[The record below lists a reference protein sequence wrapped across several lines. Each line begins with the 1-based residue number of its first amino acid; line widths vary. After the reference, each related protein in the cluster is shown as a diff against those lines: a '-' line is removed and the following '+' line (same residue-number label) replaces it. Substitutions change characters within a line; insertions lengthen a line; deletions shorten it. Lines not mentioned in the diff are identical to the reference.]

1 MLAPAVEQT
10 AGFPPP
16 DWSQSMPGSTLSIP
30 TDLRRDLTIS
40 EIKST
45 IVDVPTV
52 RKHKLSSLSVTAQ
65 SYVIVELRLAN
76 GVTGIGEAAT
86 LGGPRWSEESV
97 ESIKATIDT
106 YLTPVLLGM
115 AADRFMAAGAR
126 MDEAAKRNN
135 AAKGAIE
142 SALFDAVGKTLGVP
156 AVQFLGG
163 VVRERI
169 PVLWTLASGDPTQEI
184 EEAERKI
191 AARLHKTFKV
201 KIGAQTPE
209 ADMTRLRRLAN
220 ALQGRATLIVDA
232 NQAWDETTALRC
244 LPILG
249 EIGVTLVE
257 QPLPAWNVQGMA
269 RLRVRSTVPLMADE
283 CVFSTHDMLD
293 VARAGAADVVS
304 LKLVKH
310 GGLLATRDVAAVARA
325 AGIGL
330 YGGCLLESSIGAA
343 AHLQV
348 FAGLRDLAWGCEHF
362 GPQILTEDLVTEPL
376 HFEDFHIH
384 LPTGPGLGVTL
395 DQDKLRR
402 YARQ

>member
-1 MLAPAVEQT
+1 MLDTT
-10 AGFPPP
+10 A
-16 DWSQSMPGSTLSIP
+16 
-30 TDLRRDLTIS
+30 DLGRDLTIN
-40 EIKST
+40 EIKTT

-65 SYVIVELRLAN
+65 SYIIVELRLAN

-97 ESIKATIDT
+97 ESIKATTDT
-106 YLTPVLLGM
+106 YLTPALIGV
-115 AADRFMAAGAR
+115 AADRFVAARAR

-135 AAKGAIE
+135 AAKGAVE

-156 AVQFLGG
+156 AVQLLGG
-163 VVRERI
+163 VVRESI
-169 PVLWTLASGDPTQEI
+169 PVLWTLASGDPGQEI
-184 EEAERKI
+184 EEAEKKI
-191 AARLHKTFKV
+191 AARLHNIFKV

-209 ADMTRLRRLAN
+209 ADMARMRRLAG
-220 ALQGRATLIVDA
+220 ALEGRATLIVDA

-244 LPILG
+244 LPILA

-257 QPLPAWNVQGMA
+257 QPLPAWNIPGMA
-269 RLRVRSTVPLMADE
+269 RLRTRSTVPLMADE

-310 GGLLATRDVAAVARA
+310 GGLLATRDVAAVAGA

-362 GPQILTEDLVTEPL
+362 GPQILTGDLVTEPL
-376 HFEDFHIH
+376 RFEDFHIH

-395 DQDKLRR
+395 DPEQLRR
-402 YARQ
+402 YART